1 MGFIAKKFFKVL
13 LGIALGVALLFAFFH
28 FGGTD
33 ALKKIGAKT
42 EDVGEALERY
52 EDDVRGAAEK
62 IKEIDLGELGEDVKK
77 AAKKAK
83 ATAVETGEMA
93 AEAIEKTGDAIVKT
107 KEAVTDTVDSVKEAG
122 ARGKEATTEAGEAI
136 EAAGE
141 KIKEFV
147 PDGE

>member
-1 MGFIAKKFFKVL
+1 MGFIANKFFKVL
-13 LGIALGVALLFAFFH
+13 AGIILGAALLFAFFH

-62 IKEIDLGELGEDVKK
+62 VREIDLGELGEDVKK

-83 ATAVETGEMA
+83 ATAIETKEKA
-93 AEAIEKTGDAIVKT
+93 AEAIEKTGDAITKT
-107 KEAVTDTVDSVKEAG
+107 KEAVTDTVETVKEAG
-122 ARGKEATTEAGEAI
+122 AKVKKATSDAGDAI

-141 KIKEFV
+141 KVKEFV
-147 PDGE
+147 PEGE